1 MIKLSIRGIEEEIPL
16 LESIIRT
23 KGKEEGIDED
33 LLEEIVIIIT
43 EICNNIIFHN
53 YKNDPTKEIKI
64 HIKKEQN
71 NILIEI
77 KDEGTKFDP
86 IEYLKKS
93 FKIEKGMGIQLV
105 NKLATRFE
113 YEYKDGNIYRIYKKI
128 K

>member
-1 MIKLSIRGIEEEIPL
+1 MIKLSIRGIEEELPL
-16 LESIIRT
+16 LESIIRI
-23 KGKEEGIDED
+23 KGKEEGVNKD
-33 LLEEIVIIIT
+33 LLEEIVIIVT

-64 HIKKEQN
+64 YIEKRKD

-77 KDEGTKFDP
+77 KDEGTKFNP

-105 NKLATRFE
+105 NKLATKFE
-113 YEYKDGNIYRIYKKI
+113 YEYRDGNIYRIYKKI